1 MFTQNAMFAMI
12 HCIIP
17 ILLMF
22 LVWVFNSPC
31 TSAKNLRKQEKA
43 RLDAMLRLP
52 RLIRIWIRIQSNFR
66 ILLKLCQK
74 IPFPPITRIVK
85 FILETQKCT
94 VRSREMFEKK
104 MPKREEEIYKNED
117 IVNLSSSIE
126 AATEASPQFFFQTVY
141 FLPVLI
147 INIAQ
152 FQNWEELVSY
162 KMLSIVFS
170 FISVAVSNHFIR

>member
-1 MFTQNAMFAMI
+1 MFTQNAIFALI
-12 HCIIP
+12 HCILP
-17 ILLMF
+17 IILMF
-22 LVWVFNSPC
+22 LVWVFNSPR
-31 TSAKNLRKQEKA
+31 SIK
-43 RLDAMLRLP
+43 
-52 RLIRIWIRIQSNFR
+52 
-66 ILLKLCQK
+66 K

-85 FILETQKCT
+85 FILDLIKFAFRASDE
-94 VRSREMFEKK
+94 FKK
-104 MPKREEEIYKNED
+104 EMPKIEDEISKNED

-141 FLPVLI
+141 SLPVMI

>member
-1 MFTQNAMFAMI
+1 MAKNCTQIGSRFEEPHMFTQNAMFALI
-12 HCIIP
+12 HCILP
-17 ILLMF
+17 IILMF
-22 LVWVFNSPC
+22 LVWVFNSPR
-31 TSAKNLRKQEKA
+31 SMKE
-43 RLDAMLRLP
+43 
-52 RLIRIWIRIQSNFR
+52 
-66 ILLKLCQK
+66 

-85 FILETQKCT
+85 FIFEAKKFLS
-94 VRSREMFEKK
+94 RSKKKFEIE
-104 MPKREEEIYKNED
+104 MPKREDEISKNED

-126 AATEASPQFFFQTVY
+126 AATEASPQFFLQSVY